1 MKSLSILSIALAG
14 LFFTSCKNHQE
25 EGTTALPVISDSL
38 IKTLPVAPVILS
50 NESSAI
56 KLNGKVEADESK
68 LANVFALASGKI
80 ENVNV
85 ELGDYVEKGKV
96 LAVLKSAEV
105 ASASSDIAM
114 TKENVEMAKKSLQ
127 TTKDLYDSRLTSE
140 QDYVNAKITYNKA
153 LADLNRAEQIASI
166 TGGSSSTY
174 TITAPIS
181 GFIIAKNITGNSAV
195 RADNST
201 ALFSIADISKVWVT
215 ANAYEAD
222 MNSIHLNDS
231 VIINTLASPG
241 KDYYGTVNKIYNVL
255 DPATRT
261 MKVRINMNNSNN
273 ELKPEMFA
281 TVKINEKTDNK
292 SLAVPSAAIVL
303 DNSKNYVVIK
313 EGSKLSVREITLIK
327 RQGDTVYITGLNAGE
342 QVVTAS
348 QVFLYQA
355 LTSN

>member
-1 MKSLSILSIALAG
+1 
-14 LFFTSCKNHQE
+14 
-25 EGTTALPVISDSL
+25 
-38 IKTLPVAPVILS
+38 
-50 NESSAI
+50 
-56 KLNGKVEADESK
+56 
-68 LANVFALASGKI
+68 
-80 ENVNV
+80 
-85 ELGDYVEKGKV
+85 
-96 LAVLKSAEV
+96 
-105 ASASSDIAM
+105 
-114 TKENVEMAKKSLQ
+114 
-127 TTKDLYDSRLTSE
+127 
-140 QDYVNAKITYNKA
+140 
-153 LADLNRAEQIASI
+153 
-166 TGGSSSTY
+166 
-174 TITAPIS
+174 
-181 GFIIAKNITGNSAV
+181 
-195 RADNST
+195 
-201 ALFSIADISKVWVT
+201 
-215 ANAYEAD
+215 

-327 RQGDTVYITGLNAGE
+327 RQGDTAYITGLNAGE